1 MRDHRALVTN
11 SISNIRKHVWKRE
24 SKGDFTGALLGN
36 YQLRVLEEIPRSWR
50 CSQRC
55 VCVCVCLWV
64 GGCEGT
70 IFSPH
75 PPFSLRHTKFS
86 REKPSNPIKL
96 GQPLGKIGLPPQTTP
111 LLSASLT
118 ITVCQPRLLR
128 RDGCTT
134 VITVGTAVQLLQLY
148 SWYSSAVLNQYTKYI
163 N

>member
-1 MRDHRALVTN
+1 M
-11 SISNIRKHVWKRE
+11 
-24 SKGDFTGALLGN
+24 
-36 YQLRVLEEIPRSWR
+36 
-50 CSQRC
+50 
-55 VCVCVCLWV
+55 CVCVCLWV

-148 SWYSSAVLNQYTKYI
+148 SWYSSAVCTAELISTQNILTKLSAKTFMFTLLQCLG
-163 N
+163 